1 MSEPA
6 DFDVFSTSSGLKQIT
21 NPVRQKILGELSK
34 AELSLTDIANLTGKA
49 QSTLS
54 VHLDKML
61 KEGLVGSR
69 DDPTDNRRKIF
80 FLLSHP
86 VGKSKMPND
95 KLREEMRQTVL
106 SSIGDP
112 GTFYKGLLRAMIIG
126 MESVGLGIDSTMR
139 MIGAEIGKALA
150 KKISSD
156 DTEGVISEV
165 QEFYEI
171 HNMGEVCV
179 YTFLP
184 LTIIIRDDY
193 ETTMEAG
200 EALCKFNEGLFRSI
214 LQEKTGKD
222 LRITESECF
231 GTANNYC
238 KFVIEP
244 IYK

>member
-1 MSEPA
+1 MSEPV
-6 DFDVFSTSSGLKQIT
+6 DYDVFSTKSGLKQIT
-21 NPVRQKILGELSK
+21 NPVRQKILSELIK
-34 AELSLTDIANLTGKA
+34 ADLSLTDIANLTGKA

-69 DDPTDNRRKIF
+69 DDPNDNRRKIF
-80 FLLSHP
+80 FLVSHP
-86 VGKSKMPND
+86 VGRSKVPDD
-95 KLREEMRQTVL
+95 KMRDELKQTVL
-106 SSIGDP
+106 SSIGDQ
-112 GTFYKGLLRAMIIG
+112 GTFYKGMIRAMVIG
-126 MESVGLGIDSTMR
+126 MEAVGLCIDPTMR
-139 MIGAEIGKALA
+139 MLGEEIGKTLSARM
-150 KKISSD
+150 SSE
-156 DTEGVISEV
+156 DTEGTISEI

-193 ETTMEAG
+193 ETPLEAG
-200 EALCKFNEGLFRSI
+200 EALCKFNEGLFRAV
-214 LQEKTGKD
+214 LQDRTGKE
-222 LRITESECF
+222 LQITESECF
-231 GTANNYC
+231 GTANNYY

>member
-126 MESVGLGIDSTMR
+126 MESVGLGIDPTMR

-171 HNMGEVCV
+171 HRV
-179 YTFLP
+179 LP
-184 LTIIIRDDY
+184 PVGGDGSRKRGRRFSSRPSMPVGWGPTPCR
-193 ETTMEAG
+193 G
-200 EALCKFNEGLFRSI
+200 PRWPGHQRCNGS
-214 LQEKTGKD
+214 
-222 LRITESECF
+222 
-231 GTANNYC
+231 
-238 KFVIEP
+238 
-244 IYK
+244 

>member
-6 DFDVFSTSSGLKQIT
+6 DLDLFSTSSGLKQIT

-34 AELSLTDIANLTGKA
+34 AELSLTDIANLTSKA

-69 DDPTDNRRKIF
+69 DDPSDNRRKIF
-80 FLLSHP
+80 FLISRP
-86 VGKSKMPND
+86 VGTSKIPND
-95 KLREEMRQTVL
+95 FLREDLRQTVL
-106 SSIGDP
+106 SSIGDA
-112 GTFYKGLLRAMIIG
+112 GTFYKGLIRSMIIG
-126 MESVGLGIDSTMR
+126 MESVGFSINPTMN
-139 MIGAEIGKALA
+139 MIGSEVAKALA
-150 KKISSD
+150 KKMSSD
-156 DTEGVISEV
+156 NIEGVISEV

-193 ETTMEAG
+193 ETTLEAG
-200 EALCKFNEGLFRSI
+200 EALCKFNEGLFRT
-214 LQEKTGKD
+214 LLMEKIGKE

-244 IYK
+244 VYK

>member
-1 MSEPA
+1 MSEPV

-69 DDPTDNRRKIF
+69 DDPSDNRRKIF
-80 FLLSHP
+80 FLTSNP
-86 VGKSKMPND
+86 VGISKIP
-95 KLREEMRQTVL
+95 KHALREDLRLTVL
-106 SSIGDP
+106 SSIGDA
-112 GTFYKGLLRAMIIG
+112 GSFYKGLVRSMIIG
-126 MESVGLGIDSTMR
+126 MESVGFGIDPTMN
-139 MIGAEIGKALA
+139 MIGSEVGKALA
-150 KKISSD
+150 KKITSEN
-156 DTEGVISEV
+156 TEGVISEV

-193 ETTMEAG
+193 ETTLEAG
-200 EALCKFNEGLFRSI
+200 ETLCKFNEGLFRA
-214 LQEKTGKD
+214 LLMEKTGKE

-238 KFVIEP
+238 KFIIEP
-244 IYK
+244 VYK

>member
-69 DDPTDNRRKIF
+69 DDPSDNRRKIF
-80 FLLSHP
+80 YLTSHP
-86 VGKSKMPND
+86 VGTSKMPND
-95 KLREEMRQTVL
+95 HLREDLRQTIL
-106 SSIGDP
+106 SSIGDA
-112 GTFYKGLLRAMIIG
+112 GTFYKGLIRSMVIG
-126 MESVGLGIDSTMR
+126 MESVGLSIDPTMK
-139 MIGAEIGKALA
+139 MIGSEVGKALA
-150 KKISSD
+150 RKMTSD
-156 DTEGVISEV
+156 NTEGVISEV

-193 ETTMEAG
+193 ETTLEAG
-200 EALCKFNEGLFRSI
+200 EALCKFNEGLFRA
-214 LQEKTGKD
+214 LLMEKTGKE
-222 LRITESECF
+222 LRITDSECF

-238 KFVIEP
+238 KFIIEP
-244 IYK
+244 VYN